1 MSGTLLLAVQA
12 AAAAALA
19 WLGYGFGIQIGG
31 APMGFIAA
39 ANCALFAW
47 LMVPALA
54 EQAQRLARKR
64 RGRA

>member
-1 MSGTLLLAVQA
+1 MSGTLLVAVQL

-47 LMVPALA
+47 LMVPALVD
-54 EQAQRLARKR
+54 QAQRLGRR
-64 RGRA
+64 RGRRA

>member
-1 MSGTLLLAVQA
+1 MSGVVLTAVQL

-19 WLGYGFGIQIGG
+19 WMGYGFGIQIGG

-54 EQAQRLARKR
+54 EQAQRLARWR
-64 RGRA
+64 RWRA